1 MINNSYDYFAGKKI
15 LTWEQGRPLPDPDKY
30 AIRLSLYDYEDDF
43 NDYFSDFLKLEGI
56 ANIDTLLLGVWTEPC
71 LNTPDEAIKQLID
84 HRASLPKLSALF
96 IGDIDEEDCM
106 VSFMQQ
112 TNLSAIYEAFP
123 ALQTLKTRGTQGL
136 SLGRLQL
143 PQLHTLIMVSQ
154 SLDVDILD
162 QISAAEIPQLSHL
175 ELWLGGSGYGYY
187 DVITPEQLANFL
199 TELHKFPKL
208 TSLGLCNYEG
218 SDELARVISETGLP
232 PSVTRLDLSNG
243 NLTDEGGRYLLEAA
257 EMLKQLQSLDLHYHY
272 LSDEMM
278 EKFSKLPLQVD
289 VREQVEV
296 DENDSE
302 VFRYIGLF
310 E

>member
-1 MINNSYDYFAGKKI
+1 
-15 LTWEQGRPLPDPDKY
+15 EQGRPLPDPDKY

-56 ANIDTLLLGVWTEPC
+56 ANIDTLLLGVWTEPW

-175 ELWLGGSGYGYY
+175 ELWLGGSGHGYY
-187 DVITPEQLANFL
+187 HVITPEQLANFL

-257 EMLKQLQSLDLHYHY
+257 EMLKQLQSLDLNYHY

-278 EKFSKLPLQVD
+278 ERFSKLPLQVD
-289 VREQVEV
+289 VSSQVEV